1 MSASAWLIALIV
13 ILVIGFLVI
22 AIVLSIRTHRNRI
35 AAGREEL
42 VGRTAVVETVLEPR
56 GVVLIEGEHW
66 TAIMENGKAEPEEEV
81 IVTRVEGLKLIVNK
95 KK

>member
-1 MSASAWLIALIV
+1 M
-13 ILVIGFLVI
+13 
-22 AIVLSIRTHRNRI
+22 
-35 AAGREEL
+35 
-42 VGRTAVVETVLEPR
+42 VETVLEPR

>member
-1 MSASAWLIALIV
+1 MFTL
-13 ILVIGFLVI
+13 I